1 MGIEAIYL
9 LSFVAGVVYAL
20 VGGVMAG
27 VLGGHGHNAGLVGH
41 DLHHGMGHSA
51 DALHADTEGEVQLS
65 PISPVTIT
73 MFGTAFGGVGL
84 IATHALALPALFSLP
99 MALLSGLIIAGVAF
113 YAFSKLFQ
121 ATESSSEAHV
131 TELVGLEAEVITPIP
146 LQGLGE
152 IAYVARGTRFT
163 APARSED
170 GKPHLAPSTVLIAR
184 ITHNIFCV
192 REPAAPNRMLATVLF
207 TDIVGSTEQAAAL
220 GDRRWRDLLET
231 HHSAVRRELTRF
243 QGREIDTAGDGFL
256 AIFDQPVQAI
266 HCACAISDAVRQLGI
281 EIRAGLHTGE
291 CEAVGDKMRGI
302 AVHIG
307 ARVAALAASGEIL
320 LSGTVKDLVAG
331 AGIRF
336 EDRGRHV
343 LKGIPGEWRLFA
355 VTRGD
360 ALGRRAWR

>member
-1 MGIEAIYL
+1 MGIEAVYAFC
-9 LSFVAGVVYAL
+9 FVVGAVYAL
-20 VGGVMAG
+20 VAGVMTG
-27 VLGGHGHNAGLVGH
+27 VLGGHGHHAEPVGH
-41 DLHHGMGHSA
+41 GFHHDTGHGG
-51 DALHADTEGEVQLS
+51 DMLHADSEGEVQLS

-73 MFGTAFGGVGL
+73 MFATSFGGVGL
-84 IATHALALPALFSLP
+84 IGAHALALPVLLSLP
-99 MALLSGLIIAGVAF
+99 MALVSGFVIAGMAF
-113 YAFSKLFQ
+113 YTFSKLFQ

-146 LQGLGE
+146 LEGLGE

-170 GKPHLAPSTVLIAR
+170 GKPHAAPSTVLIER
-184 ITHNIFCV
+184 IMGHIFYV
-192 REPAAPNRMLATVLF
+192 REPVERDRMLATVLF

-220 GDRRWRDLLET
+220 GDRRWRDLIET
-231 HHSAVRRELTRF
+231 HHTIVRRELARF

-256 AIFDQPVQAI
+256 AVFDKPAQAV

-307 ARVAALAASGEIL
+307 ARVASLAASGEIL
-320 LSGTVKDLVAG
+320 LSSTVKDLVAG

-336 EDRGRHV
+336 EDRGRRV

-355 VTRGD
+355 VARSDASGRG
-360 ALGRRAWR
+360 ASR

>member
-9 LSFVAGVVYAL
+9 LSFVAGVAYAIA
-20 VGGVMAG
+20 GGVMTG
-27 VLGGHGHNAGLVGH
+27 VLGGHGHHGGPVGH
-41 DLHHGMGHSA
+41 DLHHGLGHSA

-84 IATHALALPALFSLP
+84 IASHPLALPVLFSLP

-121 ATESSSEAHV
+121 ATESSSEAHI

-170 GKPHLAPSTVLIAR
+170 GQPHLAPSTVLIAR
-184 ITHNIFCV
+184 ITDNIFCV
-192 REPAAPNRMLATVLF
+192 RELAEPNRMLATVLF

-256 AIFDQPVQAI
+256 AIFDQPAQAI

-281 EIRAGLHTGE
+281 EIRAGLHVGE
-291 CEAVGDKMRGI
+291 CEAVGDKIRGI

-320 LSGTVKDLVAG
+320 LSSTVKDLVAG

-343 LKGIPGEWRLFA
+343 LKGIPGEWQLFA

-360 ALGRRAWR
+360 PPGRRAWR

>member
-20 VGGVMAG
+20 VGGVVTG
-27 VLGGHGHNAGLVGH
+27 VLGGHGHHGGPMGH
-41 DLHHGMGHSA
+41 DLHQGMGHGTA
-51 DALHADTEGEVQLS
+51 ALHADSEGEVQLS

-84 IATHALALPALFSLP
+84 IAFHALALPALFSLP
-99 MALLSGLIIAGVAF
+99 TALVSGFFIAGLAF

-152 IAYVARGTRFT
+152 IAYVARGSRFT

-170 GKPHLAPSTVLIAR
+170 GKPYSAPSTVLIER
-184 ITHNIFCV
+184 IIGNIFCV
-192 REPAAPNRMLATVLF
+192 REPVERDRVLATVLF
-207 TDIVGSTEQAAAL
+207 TDIVGSTEQAATL

-231 HHSAVRRELTRF
+231 HHTLVRRELARF

-256 AIFDQPVQAI
+256 AIFDKPAQAI
-266 HCACAISDAVRQLGI
+266 HCACAVSDAVRQLGI

-307 ARVAALAASGEIL
+307 ARVAALATSGEIL
-320 LSGTVKDLVAG
+320 LSSTVKDLVAG

-336 EDRGRHV
+336 EDRGTHV
-343 LKGIPGEWRLFA
+343 LRGIPGEWRLFA
-355 VTRGD
+355 VARSD
-360 ALGRRAWR
+360 ASGRRASR

>member
-1 MGIEAIYL
+1 MGIEAVYL
-9 LSFVAGVVYAL
+9 LSFVAGVLYAL
-20 VGGVMAG
+20 VGGVMTG
-27 VLGGHGHNAGLVGH
+27 VLGGHGHHGGPMGH
-41 DLHHGMGHSA
+41 DLHQGISHGT
-51 DALHADTEGEVQLS
+51 DALHADSEGEVQLS

-84 IATHALALPALFSLP
+84 IAFHALALPALFSLP
-99 MALLSGLIIAGVAF
+99 TALVSGLFIAGLAF

-152 IAYVARGTRFT
+152 IAYVARGSRFT

-170 GKPHLAPSTVLIAR
+170 GKPHPAPSIVLIER
-184 ITHNIFCV
+184 IMGNIFCV
-192 REPAAPNRMLATVLF
+192 REPVARERVLATVLF
-207 TDIVGSTEQAAAL
+207 TDIVGSTEQAATL

-231 HHSAVRRELTRF
+231 HHTLVRRELARF

-256 AIFDQPVQAI
+256 AIFDQPAQAI
-266 HCACAISDAVRQLGI
+266 HCACAVSDAVRQLGI

-307 ARVAALAASGEIL
+307 ARVAALATSGEIL
-320 LSGTVKDLVAG
+320 LSSTVKDLVAG

-336 EDRGRHV
+336 EARGTHV
-343 LKGIPGEWRLFA
+343 LRGIPGEWRLFA
-355 VTRGD
+355 VARSE
-360 ALGRRAWR
+360 ARERRASR